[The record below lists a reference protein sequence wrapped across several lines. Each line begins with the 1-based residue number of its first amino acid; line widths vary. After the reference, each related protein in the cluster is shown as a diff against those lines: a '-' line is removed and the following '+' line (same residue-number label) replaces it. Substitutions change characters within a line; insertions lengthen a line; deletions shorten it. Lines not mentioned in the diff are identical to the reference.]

1 MGKRL
6 MKRFFFNLWKTQPN
20 TVLGIGALIILI
32 AFFKLITYSPVQ
44 EVKVEPY
51 KPTPKVIVPETTDLN
66 NDNKPTF
73 QDFGNDCRR
82 LSRQIVELNNVR
94 ILLVKKARY
103 GDEVDRIKIGNKELI
118 ITEGYEPDQK
128 IRQENM
134 AKAANKY
141 SLTDRINQL
150 LELSKEYCPK

>member
-1 MGKRL
+1 

-20 TVLGIGALIILI
+20 TILGFGALSILLV
-32 AFFKLITYSPVQ
+32 FFKVVTYSPVQ
-44 EVKVEPY
+44 KVKVAPY
-51 KPTPKVIVPETTDLN
+51 KPTPKVIVTETTVVN
-66 NDNKPTF
+66 TDNKPTF
-73 QDFGNDCRR
+73 QDFGNNCRR
-82 LSRQIVELNNVR
+82 LNRKMLDLNNMR
-94 ILLVKKARY
+94 ISLVKKARY
-103 GDEVDRIKIGNKELI
+103 GYEVDRIKIGNKELI

-150 LELSKEYCPK
+150 VELTKEYCPNDYRS